1 MPSKYWCN
9 CCFHK
14 CEDNGCKVP
23 TTKEVTSDQLLN
35 FWTLGE
41 LPGPAELIEFIDII
55 NNEVKSIVQS
65 ALIPYKLSELC
76 FHCDWAGNTSLHLS
90 DSNQCD
96 TSLDITNDPNNAK
109 VDDKLEKE
117 GTCKIQKALPLIISI
132 MTDANAKANVNL
144 LEQCLTILESC
155 VDLNPSCPPPYCCEI
170 MSKTIDFFYSVVFDE
185 SNEKEN
191 LVVTNLSFNILII
204 LVFLQASL
212 NKFLELV
219 LKLVTSH
226 KFKTNKLN
234 ENFKKNS
241 MTFLRVFT
249 NVIKVMPKRI
259 PETETLDSI
268 QNVHSPS
275 SVTVDSLTNTI
286 MDGLHVLS
294 SSYLKSLV
302 ELQNGQEIYVWE
314 TNSPCVRSAGLLE
327 SNIIIEEIVVFK
339 STILVRTSEHELFC
353 KIGDRGTHRV
363 DIDCA
368 IVKMAS
374 HIRADRALVLSEDGE
389 VYNLGDSSF
398 HADSIDSTRTQL
410 DIVKVFFVNDHVKIK
425 YIACGDNYCAAINEL
440 GEVYTW
446 GNNSD
451 GRLGQG
457 HDTHAVLPVQ
467 IKIPSEHKAV
477 EVALGSG
484 DHAHAL
490 VLTEFGYIYGFGSN
504 LNGKLGVPLVSVSG
518 TPIQMVKTPILV
530 STLVSVHPKHLYV
543 GAECSFV
550 LTQCGQVYSWGS
562 GLNYL
567 HGHSHQ
573 DTLTV
578 PTLIADLKHKKVKQI
593 SVGESQC
600 LAVTED
606 GHLYTWGQCSD
617 SSCDVTPSRFY
628 SVSNMKVEQCIAGTT
643 YNFAWGIQE
652 DNVQDESFVLEL
664 KAQTFWNLY
673 ELLNLRE
680 FVGPVLSLLELH
692 CYLWYKR
699 KNPSRQDIDKELK
712 FNYISLLCT
721 LIRQNVHSEQAI
733 RSLKLFLGT
742 FLLTLED
749 NINLLNQLLI
759 KDDLAKYSLV
769 MNNVLATLLSKRFS
783 QQEIRSYFEPA
794 QNPSGLQELEKLSR
808 KMFSWKLS
816 WASSE
821 EINTTRE
828 YLISFISGVQQVL
841 FDSSTSNVSS
851 NAENIFEFLKIIVP
865 QCVVSFNLA
874 NPHLDEMVCCLMPLL
889 LKTMGHL
896 IKAEEL
902 QRLPVSSQQYID
914 LFLPLLKTLQNLSRS
929 EEERGYWTHT
939 EPTVQRTQATIEAI
953 QAMRTLITSSRGDS
967 DILLTGQDY
976 HDDVFSLQKAIAF
989 FLGRCASS
997 TANVN
1002 GSISSVPCRM
1012 KYKFLRGGLL
1022 MENLDP
1028 CDVDS
1033 NLKICGIPTVDVQ
1046 NILFKHFYKGRN
1058 EEPPSAVHSLVE
1070 KTLSLAL
1077 CCLVKQANIENML
1090 QKHMAANFTEKS
1102 QIFIT
1107 LTQCLVSLK
1116 IELVKRKHISPEE
1129 HEKLAQNIRLKCI
1142 FLMNEVNPCCDRQVY
1157 QLNEFV
1163 HLGKSAV
1170 QRICLVRKNCAG

>member
-1 MPSKYWCN
+1 MAMGLFIASPRGFVIYM
-9 CCFHK
+9 
-14 CEDNGCKVP
+14 
-23 TTKEVTSDQLLN
+23 LL
-35 FWTLGE
+35 L
-41 LPGPAELIEFIDII
+41 
-55 NNEVKSIVQS
+55 
-65 ALIPYKLSELC
+65 
-76 FHCDWAGNTSLHLS
+76 
-90 DSNQCD
+90 
-96 TSLDITNDPNNAK
+96 ITNFDPLM
-109 VDDKLEKE
+109 V
-117 GTCKIQKALPLIISI
+117 IS
-132 MTDANAKANVNL
+132 
-144 LEQCLTILESC
+144 
-155 VDLNPSCPPPYCCEI
+155 
-170 MSKTIDFFYSVVFDE
+170 
-185 SNEKEN
+185 
-191 LVVTNLSFNILII
+191 
-204 LVFLQASL
+204 
-212 NKFLELV
+212 
-219 LKLVTSH
+219 H
-226 KFKTNKLN
+226 
-234 ENFKKNS
+234 
-241 MTFLRVFT
+241 
-249 NVIKVMPKRI
+249 
-259 PETETLDSI
+259 
-268 QNVHSPS
+268 
-275 SVTVDSLTNTI
+275 
-286 MDGLHVLS
+286 
-294 SSYLKSLV
+294 
-302 ELQNGQEIYVWE
+302 
-314 TNSPCVRSAGLLE
+314 
-327 SNIIIEEIVVFK
+327 
-339 STILVRTSEHELFC
+339 LF
-353 KIGDRGTHRV
+353 
-363 DIDCA
+363 
-368 IVKMAS
+368 
-374 HIRADRALVLSEDGE
+374 
-389 VYNLGDSSF
+389 
-398 HADSIDSTRTQL
+398 
-410 DIVKVFFVNDHVKIK
+410 
-425 YIACGDNYCAAINEL
+425 
-440 GEVYTW
+440 
-446 GNNSD
+446 
-451 GRLGQG
+451 
-457 HDTHAVLPVQ
+457 
-467 IKIPSEHKAV
+467 SEHKAV

-550 LTQCGQVYSWGS
+550 LTQCGQAYSWGS

-680 FVGPVLSLLELH
+680 FVGPALSLLELH

-821 EINTTRE
+821 EMSTTRE

-874 NPHLDEMVCCLMPLL
+874 NPHLDEMVFSLMPLL

-896 IKAEEL
+896 IKAEH
-902 QRLPVSSQQYID
+902 Q
-914 LFLPLLKTLQNLSRS
+914 
-929 EEERGYWTHT
+929 
-939 EPTVQRTQATIEAI
+939 
-953 QAMRTLITSSRGDS
+953 
-967 DILLTGQDY
+967 
-976 HDDVFSLQKAIAF
+976 
-989 FLGRCASS
+989 
-997 TANVN
+997 
-1002 GSISSVPCRM
+1002 
-1012 KYKFLRGGLL
+1012 
-1022 MENLDP
+1022 
-1028 CDVDS
+1028 
-1033 NLKICGIPTVDVQ
+1033 
-1046 NILFKHFYKGRN
+1046 
-1058 EEPPSAVHSLVE
+1058 
-1070 KTLSLAL
+1070 
-1077 CCLVKQANIENML
+1077 
-1090 QKHMAANFTEKS
+1090 
-1102 QIFIT
+1102 
-1107 LTQCLVSLK
+1107 
-1116 IELVKRKHISPEE
+1116 
-1129 HEKLAQNIRLKCI
+1129 
-1142 FLMNEVNPCCDRQVY
+1142 
-1157 QLNEFV
+1157 
-1163 HLGKSAV
+1163 
-1170 QRICLVRKNCAG
+1170 